1 MKQHL
6 SHLSPEQIERW
17 MAGERTASEEQ
28 HAGQCAECGAELARL
43 ESALGLFRSS
53 VRQWSEQQS
62 VARPRTWGVER
73 APRVFVLRWAMVVAA
88 LLMLVWVPI
97 YQGAKEK
104 QRKAE
109 LARADA
115 ALLEQVD
122 AEISR
127 AVPEPMEPLIG
138 LVAWDSAST
147 NQKGTKDGRNQ

>member
-1 MKQHL
+1 MNQHL
-6 SHLSPEQIERW
+6 SSDQIARW

-28 HAGQCAECGAELARL
+28 HASQCAECGAELARM
-43 ESALGLFRSS
+43 EAALALFRGS
-53 VRQWSEQQS
+53 VREWSEQES
-62 VARPRTWGVER
+62 AGRPRAWVAQREPR
-73 APRVFVLRWAMVVAA
+73 ALVLRWAMVAAA

-127 AVPEPMEPLIG
+127 AVPAPMEPLIK

-147 NQKGTKDGRNQ
+147 NQKNRGGGRIQ

>member
-1 MKQHL
+1 MNQHL
-6 SHLSPEQIERW
+6 SSEQFARW
-17 MAGERTASEEQ
+17 MAGERTVSEEL
-28 HAGQCAECGAELARL
+28 HVGQCEECGAELARL
-43 ESALGLFRSS
+43 EAALGLFRGS
-53 VRQWSEQQS
+53 VREWSEQQS
-62 VARPRTWGVER
+62 GAGLQKTWRVER
-73 APRVFVLRWAMVVAA
+73 SPRVFVLRWAVMVAA
-88 LLMLVWVPI
+88 LSMLVWAPI

-127 AVPEPMEPLIG
+127 AVPEPMEPLIK

-147 NQKGTKDGRNQ
+147 NQKNRGEGRIQ

>member
-1 MKQHL
+1 MNQ
-6 SHLSPEQIERW
+6 HLSPEQIARW

-28 HAGQCAECGAELARL
+28 HARQCVECGAELARL
-43 ESALGLFRSS
+43 EAALALFRGA

-62 VARPRTWGVER
+62 VERPRTWGVER
-73 APRVFVLRWAMVVAA
+73 APRVFVLRWAMVAAA

-127 AVPEPMEPLIG
+127 AVPAPMEPLIK

-147 NQKGTKDGRNQ
+147 NQKNRGRIQ